1 MTFKDQMKQDLDVF
15 FNLNEFAEEIHW
27 DNDTVVVVVED
38 MESQEGDEI
47 GTRIERKKVEVRQ
60 ASIKQRPV
68 SGDQVRLNF
77 DPGKV
82 DLGDYWTVDSVA
94 EPPGT
99 YGIVFY
105 RYVS

>member
-1 MTFKDQMKQDLDVF
+1 MTLKEQMEQDLTVF
-15 FNLNEFAEEIHW
+15 FNLNEFADEIDW
-27 DNDTVVVVVED
+27 DDDRVVVVVED

-68 SGDQVRLNF
+68 SGDQIRLNF
-77 DPGKV
+77 DPDKV
-82 DLGDYWTVDSVA
+82 DLGDYWTVESVA

-99 YGIVFY
+99 YEIVFY